1 MVLNKTKSEKP
12 SWGFTPNSIG
22 KAYSP
27 SGNLH
32 YVLLREKCPN
42 TEFFLVRIFL
52 YSGWIRRDT
61 PYLSVFSRICPYSV
75 QMRENT
81 GQKNFRIWKLFTLL
95 GSEFSL
101 VNLLLLI
108 SNSPPLRLC
117 KKNWN
122 FLHYTTNKVFHYWSF
137 FISHLLKKS
146 LMENFIF
153 CTVLLTYLF

>member
-1 MVLNKTKSEKP
+1 MGRLTAPLAISTTSYCVKSVQIR
-12 SWGFTPNSIG
+12 SFCWSVFS
-22 KAYSP
+22 
-27 SGNLH
+27 
-32 YVLLREKCPN
+32 
-42 TEFFLVRIFL
+42 
-52 YSGWIRRDT
+52 SGWIWRDT

-81 GQKNFRIWKLFTLL
+81 GQKNFRISKLFTLL

-108 SNSPPLRLC
+108 SNTPPLRLC

-122 FLHYTTNKVFHYWSF
+122 FLHCTTNKIFHYWSF

-153 CTVLLTYLF
+153 CAVLLTYLF